1 MLGYLAEVLGS
12 LGGLVPGG
20 GTVTD
25 AVRIDRIAMLEQI
38 KGAVAAVQAAET
50 VKFAQSQV
58 AAQHAAGVDYRKLG
72 RGIADQIALAVK
84 VGPYEGSRRLT
95 LARALWFDLP
105 HTYDLLAR
113 GQISEYV
120 AHLVATETNHL
131 DPELRQQVDQQLAA
145 AGLHTLAPKQ
155 AAATARKLAYA
166 ADPEGSLRRGRT
178 ARTQRRVSL
187 RPAPDTMAILNAFL
201 PVEQGVACYASLK
214 AHTDARK
221 ADGDTRSRDQ
231 IMADTLV
238 ERLTGQT
245 AADDVNAEVQITMP
259 SGRCST
265 PTPAPANMPGYGP
278 IPAWLAQEIMLGGQG
293 RRWWRRLFT
302 APTSTGGTTVV
313 GGDPTRRRFDGWLG
327 KLIKLRDQYC
337 REPYCTAHIRHIDHI
352 RRYTEGGPTTF
363 TNGRGVCER
372 HNHTREM
379 PGWHLTPIDDDN
391 PVTTPSSPPPPPDT
405 TTSAD
410 PPPRHSPVAM
420 RRRFHSGGVRSAAP
434 RQWVR
439 RRVRRQA

>member
-1 MLGYLAEVLGS
+1 VGSDGDAVLGYLTEVLTS

-20 GTVTD
+20 GAVSD
-25 AVRIDRIAMLEQI
+25 AVRIDRIAALEKI

-58 AAQHAAGVDYRKLG
+58 AAQRAAGVDYRKLG

-105 HTYDLLAR
+105 HTYDLLTH

-120 AHLVATETNHL
+120 AHLVAGETNHL
-131 DPELRQQVDQQLAA
+131 DPHLRRHVDQQLAA
-145 AGLHTLAPKQ
+145 DNLRSMAPKE
-155 AAATARKLAYA
+155 AATTARKLAYA
-166 ADPEGSLRRGRT
+166 ADPQGSLRRGRT
-178 ARTQRRVSL
+178 ARAQRRVSL

-221 ADGDTRSRDQ
+221 ANGDARSRDQ

-238 ERLTGQT
+238 ERLTGQAT
-245 AADDVNAEVQITMP
+245 ANDVNAEIQITMP
-259 SGRCST
+259 IDALLN
-265 PTPAPANMPGYGP
+265 PKHAAPANLTGHGP
-278 IPAWLAQEIMLGGQG
+278 LPAWLAQEIMLGGQG

-302 APTSTGGTTVV
+302 APASTGGAIVV
-313 GGDPTRRRFDGWLG
+313 AGDATRRRFDGWLG

-337 REPYCTAHIRHIDHI
+337 REPLCTALIRHIDHI
-352 RRYTEGGPTTF
+352 RRYSEGGRTTF
-363 TNGRGVCER
+363 ANGRGVCER

-379 PGWHLTPIDDDN
+379 PGWHLTPINDGRQPGDHIVI
-391 PVTTPSSPPPPPDT
+391 VTTPTGHHYLSRPPTPP
-405 TTSAD
+405 
-410 PPPRHSPVAM
+410 
-420 RRRFHSGGVRSAAP
+420 
-434 RQWVR
+434 
-439 RRVRRQA
+439 